1 MNLGGIF
8 ALFGFSE
15 NNEEDKRIKKELE
28 AFKETP
34 HFKIGMF
41 IKMISQGTIF
51 KKQVL
56 KFFSSAK
63 PDIETLGIDEAG
75 DFMMYNRAWYWI
87 SECSTRKKEWKLAL
101 KNNASEDFIN
111 CLEIILRYFEKME
124 EYEKCAFLKKIQDF
138 VRKSLLEKENVT
150 P

>member
-1 MNLGGIF
+1 LGGIF
-8 ALFGFSE
+8 SLFGFSDS
-15 NNEEDKRIKKELE
+15 NEEDKKIKKELE

-41 IKMISQGTIF
+41 IKMISQGLTF

-56 KFFSSAK
+56 NFFSTSK
-63 PDIETLGIDEAG
+63 SDIGMKDIDEAG

-101 KNNASEDFIN
+101 QNNSSDEFIR
-111 CLEIILRYFEKME
+111 CLEIVLRYFERME
-124 EYEKCAFLKKIQDF
+124 DFEKCAFLKKIQDF
-138 VRKSLLEKENVT
+138 VKKSLLDKENVST
-150 P
+150 

>member
-8 ALFGFSE
+8 SLFGFSDS
-15 NNEEDKRIKKELE
+15 NEEDKKIKKELE

-41 IKMISQGTIF
+41 IKMISQGLTF

-56 KFFSSAK
+56 NFFSTSK
-63 PDIETLGIDEAG
+63 SDIGIKDIDEAG

-101 KNNASEDFIN
+101 QNNSSDEFIR
-111 CLEIILRYFEKME
+111 CLEIVLRYFERME
-124 EYEKCAFLKKIQDF
+124 DFEKCAFLKKIQDF
-138 VRKSLLEKENVT
+138 VKKSLLDKENVST
-150 P
+150 

>member
-15 NNEEDKRIKKELE
+15 DNEEDKRIKKELE

-56 KFFSSAK
+56 KFFSSSK
-63 PDIETLGIDEAG
+63 SDIDILGIDEAG

-101 KNNASEDFIN
+101 QNNASEDFIK

-124 EYEKCAFLKKIQDF
+124 EYEKCAFIKKIQDF
-138 VRKSLLEKENVT
+138 VKRAYLEKESLI

>member
-8 ALFGFSE
+8 SLFGFSDS
-15 NNEEDKRIKKELE
+15 NEEDKKIKKELE

-41 IKMISQGTIF
+41 IKMVSQGLTF

-56 KFFSSAK
+56 NFFSTSK
-63 PDIETLGIDEAG
+63 SDIGIKDIDEAG

-101 KNNASEDFIN
+101 QNNSSDEFIR
-111 CLEIILRYFEKME
+111 CLEIVLRYFERME
-124 EYEKCAFLKKIQDF
+124 DFEKCAFLKKIQDF
-138 VRKSLLEKENVT
+138 VKKSLLDKENVST
-150 P
+150 

>member
-87 SECSTRKKEWKLAL
+87 SECNTRKKEWKLAL

-150 P
+150 S

>member
-8 ALFGFSE
+8 ALFGFSDS
-15 NNEEDKRIKKELE
+15 NEEDKKIKKELE

-41 IKMISQGTIF
+41 IKMISQGLTF

-56 KFFSSAK
+56 NFFSTSK
-63 PDIETLGIDEAG
+63 SDIGMKDIDEAG

-101 KNNASEDFIN
+101 QNNSSDEFIR
-111 CLEIILRYFEKME
+111 CLEIVLRYFERME
-124 EYEKCAFLKKIQDF
+124 DFEKCAFLKKIQDF
-138 VRKSLLEKENVT
+138 VKKSLLDKENVST
-150 P
+150 

>member
-41 IKMISQGTIF
+41 IKMISQGTTF

-138 VRKSLLEKENVT
+138 VRKSFLEKENVT

>member
-8 ALFGFSE
+8 ALFGFSDD
-15 NNEEDKRIKKELE
+15 NKEDKKLKKELE
-28 AFKETP
+28 VFKETP

-41 IKMISQGTIF
+41 IKMVSQGTSF

-56 KFFSSAK
+56 NFFSSAQA
-63 PDIETLGIDEAG
+63 DIDLKGIDEAG
-75 DFMMYNRAWYWI
+75 DLMMYVRAWYWI
-87 SECSTRKKEWKLAL
+87 SECNIRKKEWKLAL
-101 KNNASEDFIN
+101 QNNTSEDFIN
-111 CLEIILRYFEKME
+111 CLEIVLRYFEKME

-150 P
+150 S

>member
-8 ALFGFSE
+8 ALFGFSDD
-15 NNEEDKRIKKELE
+15 NKEDKRIKKDLE

-34 HFKIGMF
+34 HFKIRMF
-41 IKMISQGTIF
+41 IKMVSQGTSF
-51 KKQVL
+51 KKQVVD
-56 KFFSSAK
+56 FFSSAQS
-63 PDIETLGIDEAG
+63 DIDLKGIDEAG

-101 KNNASEDFIN
+101 QNNASEDFID
-111 CLEIILRYFEKME
+111 CLEIVLRYFEKME
-124 EYEKCAFLKKIQDF
+124 EYEKCAFLKNIQDF
-138 VRKSLLEKENVT
+138 IKKSLLKKENVT

>member
-150 P
+150 S

>member
-8 ALFGFSE
+8 SLFGFSDS
-15 NNEEDKRIKKELE
+15 NEEDKKIKKELE

-41 IKMISQGTIF
+41 IKMISQGLTF

-56 KFFSSAK
+56 NFFSTSK
-63 PDIETLGIDEAG
+63 SDIGMKDIDEAG

-101 KNNASEDFIN
+101 QNNSSDEFIR
-111 CLEIILRYFEKME
+111 CLEIVLRYFERME
-124 EYEKCAFLKKIQDF
+124 DFEKCAFLKKIQDF
-138 VRKSLLEKENVT
+138 VKKSLLDKENVST
-150 P
+150 

>member
-8 ALFGFSE
+8 ALFGFSGS
-15 NNEEDKRIKKELE
+15 NEEDKKIKKELE

-41 IKMISQGTIF
+41 IKMISQGLTF

-56 KFFSSAK
+56 NFFSTSK
-63 PDIETLGIDEAG
+63 SDIGMKDIDEAG

-101 KNNASEDFIN
+101 QNNSSDEFIR
-111 CLEIILRYFEKME
+111 CLEIVLRYFERME
-124 EYEKCAFLKKIQDF
+124 DFEKCAFLKKIQDF
-138 VRKSLLEKENVT
+138 VKKSLLDKENVST
-150 P
+150 